1 LLEAPLVLADGPCT
15 RLAAGEPEAR
25 GAEREMFERPAFVP
39 SMEPAMNRTD
49 VQERSQQPTGQEQ
62 RTSTSGETA
71 TRHGSQSR
79 EAGRRLEMDRLRA
92 AGKNLGTQLE
102 EQVRKRPYVI
112 IGAAAGAGF
121 IAGSLLGSRLGQLL
135 IAAGIGYAAR
145 EALEGGAGV
154 DRIREGI
161 EELTGERSQG

>member
-1 LLEAPLVLADGPCT
+1 
-15 RLAAGEPEAR
+15 
-25 GAEREMFERPAFVP
+25 
-39 SMEPAMNRTD
+39 MEPAMNRTD

-62 RTSTSGETA
+62 RTSTGGETA
-71 TRHGSQSR
+71 TATGQGSRSR
-79 EAGRRLEMDRLRA
+79 EAGRRLEMERLRA

-102 EQVRKRPYVI
+102 EQLRKRPYVI

-145 EALEGGAGV
+145 EALEGGTGV

-161 EELTGERSQG
+161 EQLTGERSQG